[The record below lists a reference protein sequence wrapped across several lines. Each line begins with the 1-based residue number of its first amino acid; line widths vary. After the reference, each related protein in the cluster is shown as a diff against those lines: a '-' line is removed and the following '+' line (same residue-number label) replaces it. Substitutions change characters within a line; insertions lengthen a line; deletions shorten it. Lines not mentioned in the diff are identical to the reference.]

1 MMIRFECFESP
12 PASVRTGK
20 EQAWEWGITA
30 WFRQARMSVLGGRE
44 QQETGADCAPPRLGH
59 GASSPRLMVCV
70 CLSRGMA
77 PGWRCWSLVRG
88 PPCPCVPASRVSSQT
103 LGSPGFSCCHTRE
116 LTFGLTHTDSSPMH
130 TSGRVPQSFCRLGN
144 VGLNPASLT
153 CQGQW
158 QSLGAR
164 CPHRRGDNDSES
176 GCFREG
182 CEGQPSRRTEGSPH
196 CPCTS

>member
-1 MMIRFECFESP
+1 MRVIFEESAFCPERSMVSITQIKERTTCANKTRQKWVMMIRFECFESP
-12 PASVRTGK
+12 PASVRTGR

-88 PPCPCVPASRVSSQT
+88 PLALVCLPARSAHR
-103 LGSPGFSCCHTRE
+103 
-116 LTFGLTHTDSSPMH
+116 
-130 TSGRVPQSFCRLGN
+130 RLGPQVFPVATLVN
-144 VGLNPASLT
+144 SH
-153 CQGQW
+153 
-158 QSLGAR
+158 S
-164 CPHRRGDNDSES
+164 DSHT
-176 GCFREG
+176 
-182 CEGQPSRRTEGSPH
+182 QTQA
-196 CPCTS
+196 PCIPQAVYPRAFAAWGMWV